1 MKIRSR
7 LFALILALWC
17 GAVLAQGYPSKPV
30 KIVVPYPAGGY
41 YDVVGRI
48 VGHALSES
56 LGQPM
61 VVENRVGANG
71 IVGTEFTAKAPP
83 DGYTIMVGGI
93 GPHSINV
100 SLYSKLPYDPVR
112 DFLPIIFVADQPLIV
127 VVNPKVDAHSLKDLI
142 ALARSR
148 PDQLSYS
155 SPGAGS
161 TPHLAAVML
170 SSIEGIKLNH
180 VPFKGSAPAVTAVL
194 GGVTDLLFGTASDV
208 LQQIKAGKIRALA
221 GTGTTRIPA
230 LPNLPTVAELG
241 VPNYEATAWF
251 AFFAPAG
258 TPPEIVAKLNAEMGK
273 GLNKPEVREKHSARG
288 TDQIIGGT
296 PERLAGQ
303 VKSEIAKWAKIVKES
318 GARVE

>member
-1 MKIRSR
+1 MKIRSG
-7 LFALILALWC
+7 LLALILALWC

-48 VGHALSES
+48 VGHALAES

-71 IVGTEFTAKAPP
+71 IVGTEFTAKAQP

-112 DFLPIIFVADQPLIV
+112 DFLPIIFVAEQPLIV

-148 PDQLSYS
+148 PDQISYS
-155 SPGAGS
+155 SPGSGS

-170 SSIEGIKLNH
+170 SSIEGIRLNH
-180 VPFKGSAPAVTAVL
+180 VPFKGSAPAVTAVM

-273 GLNKPEVREKHSARG
+273 ALNIPEVREKLSAQG
-288 TDQIIGGT
+288 TAQIIGGT

-318 GARVE
+318 GARAE

>member
-1 MKIRSR
+1 MKIRSG

-48 VGHALSES
+48 VGHALSEA

-71 IVGTEFTAKAPP
+71 IVGTEFTAKALP

-258 TPPEIVAKLNAEMGK
+258 TPTEIVAKLNAEMGK
-273 GLNKPEVREKHSARG
+273 ALNMPEVREKLSAQG
-288 TDQIIGGT
+288 TAQIIGGT

>member
-1 MKIRSR
+1 MKILSR
-7 LFALILALWC
+7 FLALLLAASC
-17 GAVLAQGYPSKPV
+17 GGVFAQGYPSKAV

-41 YDVVGRI
+41 FDVVGRI

-71 IVGTEFTAKAPP
+71 IVGTDFTAKAAP

-93 GPHSINV
+93 GPHAINV

-112 DFLPIIFVADQPLIV
+112 DFVPIIFVAEQPLIV
-127 VVNPKVDAHSLKDLI
+127 VVNPKVEARSLKGLI
-142 ALARSR
+142 DLARSR
-148 PDQLSYS
+148 PGQLSYS

-170 SSIEGIKLNH
+170 SSIEGVKLNH
-180 VPFKGSAPAVTAVL
+180 APFKGSAPAVTAVL
-194 GGVTDLLFGTASDV
+194 AGVTDLLFGTASDV
-208 LQQIKAGKIRALA
+208 LQQIKAGKLRALA
-221 GTGTTRIPA
+221 VTGTNRISA
-230 LPNLPTVAELG
+230 LPNLATVAELG

-251 AFFAPAG
+251 AFFAPGG
-258 TPPEIVAKLNAEMGK
+258 TPPEIVAKLNAEIGK
-273 GLNKPEVREKHSARG
+273 ALDTPGVHEKLSAEG
-288 TDQIIGGT
+288 TAQIIGGT
-296 PERLAGQ
+296 PQRLAGQ

-318 GARVE
+318 GANVE

>member
-1 MKIRSR
+1 MTIRSR
-7 LFALILALWC
+7 LFALLLAACC
-17 GAVLAQGYPSKPV
+17 GGVLAQGYPSKPV

-41 YDVVGRI
+41 FDVVGRI

-71 IVGTEFTAKAPP
+71 IVGTDFTAKAAP

-93 GPHSINV
+93 GPHAINV

-112 DFLPIIFVADQPLIV
+112 DFLPIIFVAEQPLIV

-142 ALARSR
+142 ALIRSR
-148 PDQLSYS
+148 PGQLSYS
-155 SPGAGS
+155 SAGAGS

-180 VPFKGSAPAVTAVL
+180 VPFKGMAPAVTAVL

-208 LQQIKAGKIRALA
+208 LQHVKSGKLRALA
-221 GTGTTRIPA
+221 VASTRRISA

-258 TPPEIVAKLNAEMGK
+258 TPPEIVAKLNAEIGK
-273 GLNKPEVREKHSARG
+273 VLDMPGVHEKLSVQG
-288 TDQIIGGT
+288 TTQIIGGT
-296 PERLAGQ
+296 PQRLASQ
-303 VKSEIAKWAKIVKES
+303 VNSEIAKWAKVVKES
-318 GARVE
+318 GAKVE

>member
-1 MKIRSR
+1 MKIRSG
-7 LFALILALWC
+7 LFALLLAAWC

-71 IVGTEFTAKAPP
+71 IVGTEFTAKALP

-127 VVNPKVDAHSLKDLI
+127 VVNPKMDAHSLKDLI

-180 VPFKGSAPAVTAVL
+180 VPFKGSAPAVTAVM

-208 LQQIKAGKIRALA
+208 LQQIKAGKLRALA

-273 GLNKPEVREKHSARG
+273 ALNMPEVREKLSAQG
-288 TDQIIGGT
+288 TAQIIGGT

>member
-1 MKIRSR
+1 MKIRLR
-7 LFALILALWC
+7 LFVLLFAGWC
-17 GAVLAQGYPSKPV
+17 SGVLAQGYPSKPV

-41 YDVVGRI
+41 FDIVGRI
-48 VGHALSES
+48 VGNALSES

-61 VVENRVGANG
+61 IVENKVGANG

-93 GPHSINV
+93 GPHAINV

-112 DFLPIIFVADQPLIV
+112 DFVPIIFLAEQPLIV
-127 VVNPKVDAHSLKDLI
+127 VVNPKMDAHSLKDLI

-148 PDQLSYS
+148 PGQLTYS

-170 SSIEGIKLNH
+170 SSIEKIKLNH

-194 GGVTDLLFGTASDV
+194 AGVTDLLFGTASDV
-208 LQQIKAGKIRALA
+208 LQQINAGKLRALA
-221 GTGTTRIPA
+221 VTGTRRISA

-258 TPPEIVAKLNAEMGK
+258 TPPEIVATLNATIGK
-273 GLNKPEVREKHSARG
+273 VLGMPDVHEKLSAQG
-288 TDQIIGGT
+288 TAQIIGGT
-296 PERLAGQ
+296 PERLASHA
-303 VKSEIAKWAKIVKES
+303 KSEITKWAKIVKES
-318 GARVE
+318 NAKVE

>member
-1 MKIRSR
+1 MKIRLS
-7 LFALILALWC
+7 LFAFLFAAWC
-17 GAVLAQGYPSKPV
+17 GGVLAQGYPSKPV

-41 YDVVGRI
+41 FDVVGRI

-61 VVENRVGANG
+61 VVENKVGANG

-93 GPHSINV
+93 GPHAINV

-127 VVNPKVDAHSLKDLI
+127 VVNPKVDAHSLKNLI

-148 PDQLSYS
+148 PGQFSYS

-170 SSIEGIKLNH
+170 SSIEEIKLNH
-180 VPFKGSAPAVTAVL
+180 VPFKGSAPAVIAVMA
-194 GGVTDLLFGTASDV
+194 GVTDLLFGTASDV
-208 LQQIKAGKIRALA
+208 LQQIKAGKLRALA
-221 GTGTTRIPA
+221 VTATTRIPA

-258 TPPEIVAKLNAEMGK
+258 TPLDIVAKLNAEIGK
-273 GLNKPEVREKHSARG
+273 VLDMPDVREKLSAQG
-288 TDQIIGGT
+288 TTQIIGGT

-318 GARVE
+318 GANVE

>member
-7 LFALILALWC
+7 LFALLLAACC
-17 GAVLAQGYPSKPV
+17 GGVLAQGYPSKPV

-41 YDVVGRI
+41 FDVVGRI

-71 IVGTEFTAKAPP
+71 IVGTDFTAKAAP

-93 GPHSINV
+93 GPHAINV

-112 DFLPIIFVADQPLIV
+112 DFLPIIFVAEQPLIV
-127 VVNPKVDAHSLKDLI
+127 VVNPKVEAHSLKDLI
-142 ALARSR
+142 ALIRSR
-148 PDQLSYS
+148 PGQLSYS

-180 VPFKGSAPAVTAVL
+180 VPFKGSAPAVTAVMA
-194 GGVTDLLFGTASDV
+194 GVTDLLFGTASDV
-208 LQQIKAGKIRALA
+208 LQQIKAGKLRALAVTGTARIRAL
-221 GTGTTRIPA
+221 PA
-230 LPNLPTVAELG
+230 LPTVAELG

-258 TPPEIVAKLNAEMGK
+258 TPLDIVAKLNAEIGK
-273 GLNKPEVREKHSARG
+273 VLDMPDVREKLSAQG
-288 TDQIIGGT
+288 TTQIIGGT

-318 GARVE
+318 GANVE

>member
-1 MKIRSR
+1 MKIRLS
-7 LFALILALWC
+7 LFAFLFAAWC
-17 GAVLAQGYPSKPV
+17 GGVLAQGYPSKPV

-41 YDVVGRI
+41 FDVVGRI

-61 VVENRVGANG
+61 VVENKVGANG

-93 GPHSINV
+93 GPHAINV

-127 VVNPKVDAHSLKDLI
+127 VVNPKVDAHSLKNLI

-148 PDQLSYS
+148 PGQFSYS

-170 SSIEGIKLNH
+170 SSIEEIKLNH
-180 VPFKGSAPAVTAVL
+180 VPFKGSAPAVIAVMA
-194 GGVTDLLFGTASDV
+194 GGTDLLFGTASDV
-208 LQQIKAGKIRALA
+208 LQQIKAGKLRALA
-221 GTGTTRIPA
+221 VTATTRIPA

-258 TPPEIVAKLNAEMGK
+258 TPLDIVAKLNAEIGK
-273 GLNKPEVREKHSARG
+273 VLDMPDVREKLSAQG
-288 TDQIIGGT
+288 TTQIIGGT

-318 GARVE
+318 GANVE

>member
-1 MKIRSR
+1 MKIRSG
-7 LFALILALWC
+7 LLALILTLWF

-48 VGHALSES
+48 VGHALAES

-61 VVENRVGANG
+61 IVENRVGANG

-180 VPFKGSAPAVTAVL
+180 VPFKGSAPAVTAVM

-273 GLNKPEVREKHSARG
+273 ALNIPEVREKLSAQG
-288 TDQIIGGT
+288 TAQIIGGT

>member
-1 MKIRSR
+1 MKIRSIW
-7 LFALILALWC
+7 FALFIAVWC
-17 GAVLAQGYPSKPV
+17 GTLLAQGYPSKPV
-30 KIVVPYPAGGY
+30 KIVVPYAAGGY
-41 YDVVGRI
+41 YDVVARI
-48 VGHALSES
+48 VGHALSDS

-61 VVENRVGANG
+61 VVENKIGANG

-112 DFLPIIFVADQPLIV
+112 DFVPIIFVADQPLIV
-127 VVNPKVDAHSLKDLI
+127 VVHPKVEANSLKDLI
-142 ALARSR
+142 ALARLR
-148 PDQLSYS
+148 PDQISYS

-180 VPFKGSAPAVTAVL
+180 VPFKGSAPAVTAVM

-208 LQQIKAGKIRALA
+208 LQQIKAGKLRALA
-221 GTGTTRIPA
+221 GTGTVRIPA

-258 TPPEIVAKLNAEMGK
+258 TPSEIVTKLNAEIGK
-273 GLNKPEVREKHSARG
+273 VLSTPHAREKLSAQG
-288 TDQIIGGT
+288 TAQIIGGT
-296 PERLAGQ
+296 PKRLADQ

-318 GARVE
+318 GAKVE

>member
-7 LFALILALWC
+7 LFALLLAACC
-17 GAVLAQGYPSKPV
+17 GGVLAQGYPSKPV

-41 YDVVGRI
+41 FDVVGRI

-93 GPHSINV
+93 GPHAINV

-112 DFLPIIFVADQPLIV
+112 DFLPIIFVAEQPLIV
-127 VVNPKVDAHSLKDLI
+127 VVNPKVEAHSLKDLI
-142 ALARSR
+142 ALIRSR
-148 PDQLSYS
+148 PGQLSYS

-180 VPFKGSAPAVTAVL
+180 VPFKGSAPAVTAVMA
-194 GGVTDLLFGTASDV
+194 GVTDLLFGTASDV
-208 LQQIKAGKIRALA
+208 LQQIKAGKLRALAVTGTARIRAL
-221 GTGTTRIPA
+221 PA
-230 LPNLPTVAELG
+230 LPTVAELG

-258 TPPEIVAKLNAEMGK
+258 TPLDIVAKLNAEIGK
-273 GLNKPEVREKHSARG
+273 ALDMPAVHEKLSAQG
-288 TDQIIGGT
+288 TAQIIGGT
-296 PERLAGQ
+296 PQRLAGQ

-318 GARVE
+318 GANVE

>member
-1 MKIRSR
+1 MTIRSR
-7 LFALILALWC
+7 WFALLLAAWC
-17 GAVLAQGYPSKPV
+17 GGVLAQGYPSKPV

-41 YDVVGRI
+41 FDAVGRI

-56 LGQPM
+56 LVQPM
-61 VVENRVGANG
+61 VVENKVGANG
-71 IVGTEFTAKAPP
+71 IVGTEFTAKAAP

-93 GPHSINV
+93 GPHAINV
-100 SLYSKLPYDPVR
+100 SLYAKLPYDPVR
-112 DFLPIIFVADQPLIV
+112 DFLPVIFVADQPLIV
-127 VVNPKVDAHSLKDLI
+127 VVNPRVDAHSLKDLI

-148 PDQLSYS
+148 PGQLSYS

-170 SSIEGIKLNH
+170 SSMEGIKLNH
-180 VPFKGSAPAVTAVL
+180 VPFKGSAPAVTAVM

-208 LQQIKAGKIRALA
+208 LQQIKAGKLRALA
-221 GTGTTRIPA
+221 VTGATRIPA

-258 TPPEIVAKLNAEMGK
+258 TPPGIVAKLNAEIGK
-273 GLNKPEVREKHSARG
+273 ALGMPDVHEKLSAQG
-288 TDQIIGGT
+288 TAQIIGGT
-296 PERLAGQ
+296 PERLAGH

-318 GARVE
+318 GAKAE

>member
-1 MKIRSR
+1 MKIRLS
-7 LFALILALWC
+7 LFAFLFAAWC
-17 GAVLAQGYPSKPV
+17 GGVLAQGYPSKPV

-41 YDVVGRI
+41 FDVVGRI

-71 IVGTEFTAKAPP
+71 IVGTDFTAKAAP

-93 GPHSINV
+93 GPHAINV

-127 VVNPKVDAHSLKDLI
+127 VVNPKVDAHSLKNLI

-148 PDQLSYS
+148 PGQFSYS

-170 SSIEGIKLNH
+170 SSIEEIKLNH
-180 VPFKGSAPAVTAVL
+180 VPFKGSAPAVIAVMA
-194 GGVTDLLFGTASDV
+194 GVTDLLFGTASDV
-208 LQQIKAGKIRALA
+208 LQQIKAGKLRALAVTGTARIRAL
-221 GTGTTRIPA
+221 PA
-230 LPNLPTVAELG
+230 LPTVAELG

-258 TPPEIVAKLNAEMGK
+258 TPLDIVAKLNAEIGK
-273 GLNKPEVREKHSARG
+273 VLDMPDVREKLSAQG
-288 TDQIIGGT
+288 TAQIIGGT
-296 PERLAGQ
+296 PQRLAGQ

-318 GARVE
+318 GANVE

>member
-7 LFALILALWC
+7 LFALLLAACC
-17 GAVLAQGYPSKPV
+17 GGVLAQGYPSKPV

-41 YDVVGRI
+41 FDVVGRI

-71 IVGTEFTAKAPP
+71 IVGTDFTAKAAP

-93 GPHSINV
+93 GPHAINV

-112 DFLPIIFVADQPLIV
+112 DFLPIIFVAEQPLIV
-127 VVNPKVDAHSLKDLI
+127 VVNPKVEAHSLKDLI
-142 ALARSR
+142 ALIRSR
-148 PDQLSYS
+148 PGQLSYS

-180 VPFKGSAPAVTAVL
+180 VPFKGSAPAVTAVMA
-194 GGVTDLLFGTASDV
+194 GVTDLLFGTASDV
-208 LQQIKAGKIRALA
+208 LQQIKAGKLRALAVTGTARIRAL
-221 GTGTTRIPA
+221 PA
-230 LPNLPTVAELG
+230 LPTVAELG

-251 AFFAPAG
+251 AFLAPAG
-258 TPPEIVAKLNAEMGK
+258 TPPEIVAKLNAEIGK
-273 GLNKPEVREKHSARG
+273 ALDMPAVHEKLSAQG
-288 TDQIIGGT
+288 TAQIIGGT
-296 PERLAGQ
+296 PQRLAGQ

-318 GARVE
+318 GANVE

>member
-1 MKIRSR
+1 MKIRSG
-7 LFALILALWC
+7 LVALVLAAWC
-17 GAVLAQGYPSKPV
+17 GVVLAQGYPSKPV

-61 VVENRVGANG
+61 IVENRVGANG

-127 VVNPKVDAHSLKDLI
+127 VVNPKVDANSLKDLI

-180 VPFKGSAPAVTAVL
+180 VPFKGSAPAVTAVM

-208 LQQIKAGKIRALA
+208 LQQIKAGKLRALA

-273 GLNKPEVREKHSARG
+273 ALNMPEVREKLSAQG
-288 TDQIIGGT
+288 TAQIIGGT